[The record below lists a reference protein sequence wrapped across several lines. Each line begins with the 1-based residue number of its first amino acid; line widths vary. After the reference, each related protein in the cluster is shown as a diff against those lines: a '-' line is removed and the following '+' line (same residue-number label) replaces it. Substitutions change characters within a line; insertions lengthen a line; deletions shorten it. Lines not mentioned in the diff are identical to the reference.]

1 MVGYRVDVFVLKV
14 IENDHRER
22 ESFDYKHTNED
33 IQLIQL
39 RNEAIEKAKDL
50 ISFFENELHDTRLL
64 SISKAEITKMNDYS
78 SYSLQIFFYH
88 DGTECAIYGG
98 EINEIFDCLTSE
110 ANYYKRTM
118 ENAEMTIITTPTGEE
133 IEVIKSNIEFF
144 CSTDD

>member
-14 IENDHRER
+14 IENDHREK

-39 RNEAIEKAKDL
+39 RNEAIVKAKDL

-64 SISKAEITKMNDYS
+64 STSKAEIRKMNDYC

-88 DGTECAIYGG
+88 DDKECVIYGG
-98 EINEIFDCLTSE
+98 EIDKIFDCLTSE
-110 ANYYKRTM
+110 ADYYKRTL
-118 ENAEMTIITTPTGEE
+118 ENVDMTTITSPIGEE